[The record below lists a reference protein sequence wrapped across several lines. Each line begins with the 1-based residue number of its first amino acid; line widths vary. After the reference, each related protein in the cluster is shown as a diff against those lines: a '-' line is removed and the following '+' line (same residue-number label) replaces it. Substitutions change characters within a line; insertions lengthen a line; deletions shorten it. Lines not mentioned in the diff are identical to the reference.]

1 MKIITGLSE
10 QPKQQSTLVLADGTR
25 AVWSLSYV
33 SQQTGW
39 FYDLSWNGTVV
50 ATGQRMVS
58 SPNILRQY
66 INKISFG
73 IAVVSPNQLE
83 PTTQTALVDGTVTC
97 YLLEGADLQAI
108 ETTIFNAPAGQVQ
121 PVGST
126 TAGLPVVVLPANW
139 GPAGGDLA
147 YAYPNPQVVAMHD
160 GTGQRLAFGTVA
172 DNQFLKRVGATVVG
186 ATVAPGTGDVT
197 GPASSTI
204 GNVALWADAAGT
216 EIADGGTLG
225 TAAFLPSSN
234 FLGATA
240 SASGDLSGNYPS
252 PNVAA
257 IHTTTGGGT
266 KLTIGAIADGEF
278 LVRSGGTLIGSVPSG
293 AGDVFGPSS
302 TVTVGTV
309 ALFATTDGKNL
320 GPSAITLGT
329 IASQAA
335 SNVTITGGS
344 IAGAAI
350 TAGAG
355 GTINGVPI
363 NGSTIGA
370 ITAST
375 GRFSSVTSTGSIS
388 AATTITAT
396 GNIGA
401 ANFSGSSSGTNTGD
415 QTTITGN
422 AGTATALAN
431 ARTIGGSSF
440 NGTANVTS
448 FPVPGPIGGTTPN
461 TAQFTTLKLFS
472 TADLDAG
479 TVSAPGL
486 YLEGETQTGLYR
498 IGANIHGYAVS
509 GSKVLDISSTGL
521 QVTGALSA
529 TADVTLAAT
538 SNLIAN
544 KSILLADGTVG
555 TATGA
560 IYFIND
566 TDTGFYRAGANSLG
580 FMGGGTSL
588 GVWSTTGLSVTGLFS
603 TTGNVGIK
611 GATLSSFALNMPNAE
626 YLIWYNSGTSGA
638 QDAAIRG
645 SGGNLQLFGGGVN
658 SATVS
663 VTGLALTGRLDFAGA
678 PTFSPGSIYL
688 NATNGLIIAGKTG
701 SSADLLFTNNGGST
715 VLTNP
720 TGTVNLVTGGNLSVT
735 GALSSTGNILG
746 SGTYVG
752 ISNATYPLTQSNGI
766 GAAFSSL
773 AGADIYGVDFRR
785 WTGTATQHSVAYI
798 GQYPNAVGGYSIGIY
813 YDAAKTTNTQ
823 ATTRIVSIDQ
833 NGLAVT
839 GALNASENI
848 TASGIGSD
856 NAGFFGLAGTSHRFS
871 LQRYDTL
878 GGGSALLSAFGNVGV
893 MVGATSTSTS
903 GTLVGTFSP
912 TGLAITGTCDVS
924 GFFRSNGET
933 IGNSNSP
940 LATAFADG
948 NTGLSLR
955 SSGDGTN
962 VTFASFRKA
971 DATVIGSITRI
982 GITDAV
988 QFNGLATNVSGTVAV
1003 ANGGTG
1009 ATSAAA
1015 ARTNLGATNLGAN
1028 IFTIAN
1034 PGAVTFPR
1042 FNVDNTV
1049 SSLNAA
1055 DFRTAIDAQ
1064 PASATLDALAAGSAF
1079 VKFIGP
1085 TTPIRAFTL
1094 PNADATILTSNAA
1107 VTVAQGGTGLT
1118 ALGTAGQV
1126 LKVNALGTALEYATA
1141 GSGTITAVS
1150 GTSPVSAVTTG
1161 TAVAVSMAAATTTV
1175 SGYLTATDWNTF
1187 NGKQNAYGAQD
1198 GNKVL
1203 ASPYNGTSGTPAFRT
1218 LGVNDFN
1225 GGTAAST
1232 TTFWRGDGTWAT
1244 PAGGGGAVSSVT
1256 GTANEIASSPTT
1268 GAVVLSLPAALTF
1281 TGKTVTNGTFNS
1293 PALVTPALGTPV
1305 SGLLNSCTSNPNAT
1319 NAVPRSFQA
1328 RAGDVFNVKDFGAVG
1343 NGTADDTAAIT
1354 AAIAAAVAV
1363 PFAGAAVYFPSG
1375 SYKTCKQVI
1384 STSGKSIRIFGDG
1397 DSSQVRSLST
1407 TGIPLLPTD
1416 ALFSFVNVPPTEYSC
1431 FSITNIQLICD
1442 FSCVALRF
1450 NCLPTAT
1457 IHVRNLVYVDRVTV
1471 TGGGANWAG
1480 GIELTSAHNAIISNS
1495 MFDGGGQS
1503 TTLGNSAIRMVGSV
1517 SVGVVISN
1525 CNFSFWTYGMRCE
1538 IYQEGILFDT
1548 CLFIGNKYCGLYS
1561 VPSNAFRITS
1571 IQYDNCNFDA
1581 RDAGNHAIY
1590 CSNVQGL
1597 LLSNNYFIGGTGIF
1611 ASLYLRQVQFSTIT
1625 GNKFFTTG
1633 NETIQLLASNFPDA
1647 PINTPVNPSGPEGPT
1662 KNAPFPNPPVPVA
1675 CAAVA
1680 ITGNTFYGDAVSV
1693 RVGLYCR
1700 NIVVQNNVRSSGGG
1714 DQNGVVGPDG
1724 TMGWPPYQQST
1735 MVPVTLNTVNL
1746 AGGTENQNYIQP

>member
-335 SNVTITGGS
+335 SNVAITGGS
-344 IAGAAI
+344 IAGAVI

-401 ANFSGSSSGTNTGD
+401 ANFSGSSSGSNTGD

-448 FPVPGPIGGTTPN
+448 FPVPGPIGGTTPSTGAF
-461 TAQFTTLKLFS
+461 TAIALSPFS
-472 TADLDAG
+472 ILPASTSVLRFSG
-479 TVSAPGL
+479 T
-486 YLEGETQTGLYR
+486 Q
-498 IGANIHGYAVS
+498 AVS
-509 GSKVLDISSTGL
+509 TLQGYDGTNAYGITLYNGTSPNVILQSNGPSIFANGL
-521 QVTGALSA
+521 SVTGALSA
-529 TADVTLAAT
+529 TGDVGIGTASPTQKLQISGSAAATYALVTNTGTGPSNLFLGAGNAITQIISRDATTGAVPISVILGTTEIGRISSTGVAITGTLSATGTITSTLGAGAVLNAASATTGQLYMGLTNTGGTTYFAINNSDGSAFGGTAYGAVIYTPTSFEVDIAGTVRTKTSATGLAINGDVSNTGFASFSTTSGSGRITMGQVINPTVDCSLILRTGSTKTAWQIGAQSLEDNGLDITPSTTAGGTTFSTPVARFTSAGLTVTGKINGVTLAAGT
-538 SNLIAN
+538 GTPALTVNGAA
-544 KSILLADGTVG
+544 SIS
-555 TATGA
+555 
-560 IYFIND
+560 
-566 TDTGFYRAGANSLG
+566 GAN
-580 FMGGGTSL
+580 
-588 GVWSTTGLSVTGLFS
+588 TGDQ
-603 TTGNVGIK
+603 
-611 GATLSSFALNMPNAE
+611 TLE
-626 YLIWYNSGTSGA
+626 G
-638 QDAAIRG
+638 
-645 SGGNLQLFGGGVN
+645 
-658 SATVS
+658 
-663 VTGLALTGRLDFAGA
+663 
-678 PTFSPGSIYL
+678 
-688 NATNGLIIAGKTG
+688 
-701 SSADLLFTNNGGST
+701 
-715 VLTNP
+715 
-720 TGTVNLVTGGNLSVT
+720 
-735 GALSSTGNILG
+735 
-746 SGTYVG
+746 
-752 ISNATYPLTQSNGI
+752 
-766 GAAFSSL
+766 
-773 AGADIYGVDFRR
+773 
-785 WTGTATQHSVAYI
+785 
-798 GQYPNAVGGYSIGIY
+798 
-813 YDAAKTTNTQ
+813 
-823 ATTRIVSIDQ
+823 
-833 NGLAVT
+833 
-839 GALNASENI
+839 
-848 TASGIGSD
+848 
-856 NAGFFGLAGTSHRFS
+856 
-871 LQRYDTL
+871 L
-878 GGGSALLSAFGNVGV
+878 GG
-893 MVGATSTSTS
+893 
-903 GTLVGTFSP
+903 
-912 TGLAITGTCDVS
+912 
-924 GFFRSNGET
+924 
-933 IGNSNSP
+933 
-940 LATAFADG
+940 
-948 NTGLSLR
+948 
-955 SSGDGTN
+955 
-962 VTFASFRKA
+962 
-971 DATVIGSITRI
+971 
-982 GITDAV
+982 
-988 QFNGLATNVSGTVAV
+988 
-1003 ANGGTG
+1003 
-1009 ATSAAA
+1009 
-1015 ARTNLGATNLGAN
+1015 
-1028 IFTIAN
+1028 
-1034 PGAVTFPR
+1034 
-1042 FNVDNTV
+1042 
-1049 SSLNAA
+1049 
-1055 DFRTAIDAQ
+1055 Q
-1064 PASATLDALAAGSAF
+1064 PASATLTALATGSEF
-1079 VKFIGP
+1079 VRFIGP
-1085 TTPIRAFTL
+1085 TTPVKAFTL

-1118 ALGTAGQV
+1118 TYAIGDLLYASTDTTLARLADIATG
-1126 LKVNALGTALEYATA
+1126 NALI
-1141 GSGTITAVS
+1141 SGGVGAAPAWGKIGLSTH
-1150 GTSPVSAVTTG
+1150 VTG
-1161 TAVAVSMAAATTTV
+1161 NLPTTN
-1175 SGYLTATDWNTF
+1175 L
-1187 NGKQNAYGAQD
+1187 
-1198 GNKVL
+1198 
-1203 ASPYNGTSGTPAFRT
+1203 
-1218 LGVNDFN
+1218 N
-1225 GGTAAST
+1225 GGTGASN

-1256 GTANEIASSPTT
+1256 GTANEIASAPTT

-1305 SGLLNSCTSNPNAT
+1305 SGLLNSCTSNINAT
-1319 NAVPRSFQA
+1319 GNVPRTFQA

-1343 NGTADDTAAIT
+1343 NDSNDDTS
-1354 AAIAAAVAV
+1354 AIAAALLA
-1363 PFAGAAVYFPSG
+1363 ACSSSRGATVYLPQGTYKISDTLTG
-1375 SYKTCKQVI
+1375 SFGVLNEMYGLTI
-1384 STSGKSIRIFGDG
+1384 TGDG
-1397 DSSQVRSLST
+1397 IGT
-1407 TGIPLLPTD
+1407 TIIKQYGENKGVFHL
-1416 ALFSFVNVPPTEYSC
+1416 
-1431 FSITNIQLICD
+1431 TNTRVSGCLTLKD
-1442 FSCVALRF
+1442 FSCWNNSGNPNVMSTLQCIRYEVSQIADDDAH
-1450 NCLPTAT
+1450 T
-1457 IHVRNLVYVDRVTV
+1457 NLQVSNLSITPPFGAGTWAIGLDLYRV
-1471 TGGGANWAG
+1471 
-1480 GIELTSAHNAIISNS
+1480 HNGSIIN
-1495 MFDGGGQS
+1495 
-1503 TTLGNSAIRMVGSV
+1503 
-1517 SVGVVISN
+1517 
-1525 CNFSFWTYGMRCE
+1525 
-1538 IYQEGILFDT
+1538 YQ
-1548 CLFIGNKYCGLYS
+1548 Y
-1561 VPSNAFRITS
+1561 
-1571 IQYDNCNFDA
+1571 
-1581 RDAGNHAIY
+1581 AGNNA
-1590 CSNVQGL
+1590 G
-1597 LLSNNYFIGGTGIF
+1597 GGTGIVF
-1611 ASLYLRQVQFSTIT
+1611 QQSGSGAPSGAKKSMACFIQGCQINLCHTGVRIKDAMETCLIQECVMVGLVYGVYSDYCIHLGVSNSHINVNPAGVTGVACIFSSGGIFTAGAFVVGLSYVIVTVGTTNFTAIGAASNTVGVVFVATGIGTGDGTATISGATGDVDQSIIVGNLLYSQGYANLAGIKGGFVRSSFSGNSFIALGLQSGTRGISVTGKGLSIT
-1625 GNKFFTTG
+1625 GNSFYQHTDSYITSSADYSIISSNTATIDPGVVATT
-1633 NETIQLLASNFPDA
+1633 PYR
-1647 PINTPVNPSGPEGPT
+1647 
-1662 KNAPFPNPPVPVA
+1662 
-1675 CAAVA
+1675 
-1680 ITGNTFYGDAVSV
+1680 ITGTGTTSV
-1693 RVGLYCR
+1693 N
-1700 NIVVQNNVRSSGGG
+1700 NIYE
-1714 DQNGVVGPDG
+1714 P
-1724 TMGWPPYQQST
+1724 
-1735 MVPVTLNTVNL
+1735 
-1746 AGGTENQNYIQP
+1746 